1 MDSLI
6 MSRFLDQMFFDQQV
20 FKPQVIVEKPGRTDK
35 YAELTF

>member
-6 MSRFLDQMFFDQQV
+6 MPRFNQQV
-20 FKPQVIVEKPGRTDK
+20 FKPEVIVEKPGRTDK